1 MIFDVNLEQLGWNDS
16 FAAQFKTFAADDYIP
31 GRIAREDRGRYSVW
45 TADGEVSG
53 EITGAFRHEHI
64 SPAEFPAVGDWVAV
78 EPIPGESKGRIH
90 AVLPRRTVFM
100 RTAAGGTSDA
110 QVAAANVDIMFL
122 VSGLDHD
129 FNVRRIERYLTL
141 AYESGA
147 RPVILL
153 NKMDLADDLDSNIAE
168 VEQVAFG
175 VPVHAM
181 SAIDRAG
188 VDVVRRYLAPGVTG
202 AFVGSSGVGKSTLIN
217 ALAVESLM
225 ATSAVREDDSRG
237 RHTTTYRQ
245 LFLLPQGG
253 LLIDTPGMRELQ
265 MAGSGEGLSN
275 AFADVEA
282 LASQCRFRD
291 CSHNSE
297 PGCAIRASI
306 EDGSLDASR
315 YAAYT
320 KLQKEIAYNERRYS
334 ENRVAEERKRG
345 REFGKML
352 KEVLKHKRH
361 KL

>member
-265 MAGSGEGLSN
+265 MAGS
-275 AFADVEA
+275 A
-282 LASQCRFRD
+282 
-291 CSHNSE
+291 
-297 PGCAIRASI
+297 RASPTP
-306 EDGSLDASR
+306 SRTSKRSHLNAAS
-315 YAAYT
+315 
-320 KLQKEIAYNERRYS
+320 EIAPTTPNPAAPSVPQSKTAPWTHLATPRTPNCKKRS
-334 ENRVAEERKRG
+334 PTTNAATARTASLKNVNAVENSAKCSRKY
-345 REFGKML
+345 
-352 KEVLKHKRH
+352 
-361 KL
+361 